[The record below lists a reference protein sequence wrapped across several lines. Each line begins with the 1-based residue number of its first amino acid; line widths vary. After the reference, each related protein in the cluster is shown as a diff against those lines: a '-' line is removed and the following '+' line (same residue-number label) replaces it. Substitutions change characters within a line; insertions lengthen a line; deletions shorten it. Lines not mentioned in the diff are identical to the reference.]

1 MLAIDLSSA
10 KYCVETEYIK
20 LMRGVNQGFTLIELM
35 IAVAIIAVLVAVGV
49 PQYQNYVA
57 RSQAIEGVNLAGG
70 IKTAL
75 AEYYNINGV
84 FPKDTTDPH
93 VGLGLEPA
101 TSITGKYV
109 TSVTVS
115 DDGLGTITAEF
126 GSGNHA
132 GKFVRLTP
140 VPVASGSIYFDCDSD
155 IEESYRP
162 KECVEG
168 TSGPTALEIAQA
180 ALETANEAL
189 TIAESNLEN
198 YFASNNA
205 DWDIDPDTGY
215 IDTTNWSSGL
225 AWGSDEWELK
235 IFSYYDHKYKWYQA
249 HPDVTQPSWVLSGR
263 NHWYNRLSTTM
274 KTEYDS
280 LGNVISDAAQA
291 VADAQQVVTDLGG

>member
-1 MLAIDLSSA
+1 
-10 KYCVETEYIK
+10 
-20 LMRGVNQGFTLIELM
+20 MRGVNQGFTLIELM

-115 DDGLGTITAEF
+115 DDGFVTITAEF

-180 ALETANEAL
+180 ALETAKEAL
-189 TIAESNLEN
+189 VTAESNYDSYVSDN
-198 YFASNNA
+198 KGNWPPITSPACYPNTS
-205 DWDIDPDTGY
+205 G
-215 IDTTNWSSGL
+215 WSSGL
-225 AWGSDEWELK
+225 TPAQYYLK
-235 IFSYYDHKYKWYQA
+235 IVFYFDIRKACHEAKGESSTYLDSSRNYWF
-249 HPDVTQPSWVLSGR
+249 GR
-263 NHWYNRLSTTM
+263 LTTDQQ
-274 KTEYDS
+274 TEYEAK
-280 LGNVISDAAQA
+280 NKAISDATQA
-291 VADAQQVVTDLGG
+291 VIDAETAVTDLGG

>member
-1 MLAIDLSSA
+1 
-10 KYCVETEYIK
+10 
-20 LMRGVNQGFTLIELM
+20 MRDVNQGFTLIELM
-35 IAVAIIAVLVAVGV
+35 IAVAIIGVLVAVGV

-75 AEYYNINGV
+75 AEYYNTNGA

-126 GSGNHA
+126 GTGNHA

-180 ALETANEAL
+180 ALVTAQDNLTEAQ
-189 TIAESNLEN
+189 AAV
-198 YFASNNA
+198 ASYMADNNA
-205 DWDIDPDTGY
+205 AWDVHADGKPKYVSGWASGLTTDEWSLKVAEWCRLWNLYYSSVGNTAQAERFANYLNTWLDRAGTLGTGY
-215 IDTTNWSSGL
+215 RNTV
-225 AWGSDEWELK
+225 
-235 IFSYYDHKYKWYQA
+235 QA
-249 HPDVTQPSWVLSGR
+249 AA
-263 NHWYNRLSTTM
+263 
-274 KTEYDS
+274 
-280 LGNVISDAAQA
+280 DATQA

>member
-1 MLAIDLSSA
+1 
-10 KYCVETEYIK
+10 
-20 LMRGVNQGFTLIELM
+20 MRAVNQGFTLIELM

-75 AEYYNINGV
+75 AEYYNINGA

-115 DDGLGTITAEF
+115 DDGFGTITAEF

-162 KECVEG
+162 KECIEG

-180 ALETANEAL
+180 ALVTAQDNL
-189 TIAESNLEN
+189 T
-198 YFASNNA
+198 
-205 DWDIDPDTGY
+205 
-215 IDTTNWSSGL
+215 
-225 AWGSDEWELK
+225 
-235 IFSYYDHKYKWYQA
+235 
-249 HPDVTQPSWVLSGR
+249 V
-263 NHWYNRLSTTM
+263 
-274 KTEYDS
+274 
-280 LGNVISDAAQA
+280 AQ
-291 VADAQQVVTDLGG
+291 LR

>member
-1 MLAIDLSSA
+1 
-10 KYCVETEYIK
+10 
-20 LMRGVNQGFTLIELM
+20 MRGVNQGFTLIELM

-75 AEYYNINGV
+75 AEYYNTNGA
-84 FPKDTTDPH
+84 FPKDTTDSH

-109 TSVTVS
+109 ASVTVS
-115 DDGLGTITAEF
+115 DDGFGTITAEF

-162 KECVEG
+162 KECIEG
-168 TSGPTALEIAQA
+168 SLGPTPLEIAEAELEA
-180 ALETANEAL
+180 AIDNSATANANF
-189 TIAESNLEN
+189 TTFIDD
-198 YFASNNA
+198 NNA
-205 DWDIDPDTGY
+205 SWPLLNSNGVPI
-215 IDTTNWSSGL
+215 TTNWSAGLTPEERAIKAAYYWKIRSDLERTKGNDYYADTYLRYSQLWLNSGAVTSNARDTYNDL
-225 AWGSDEWELK
+225 V
-235 IFSYYDHKYKWYQA
+235 QA
-249 HPDVTQPSWVLSGR
+249 I
-263 NHWYNRLSTTM
+263 
-274 KTEYDS
+274 E
-280 LGNVISDAAQA
+280 DAAQA
-291 VADAQQVVTDLGG
+291 VEDAQTAVTDLGG

>member
-1 MLAIDLSSA
+1 M

-75 AEYYNINGV
+75 AEHYNTNGA

-155 IEESYRP
+155 IEDRTDP
-162 KECVEG
+162 KSV
-168 TSGPTALEIAQA
+168 
-180 ALETANEAL
+180 
-189 TIAESNLEN
+189 
-198 YFASNNA
+198 
-205 DWDIDPDTGY
+205 
-215 IDTTNWSSGL
+215 
-225 AWGSDEWELK
+225 LK
-235 IFSYYDHKYKWYQA
+235 G
-249 HPDVTQPSWVLSGR
+249 HPDR
-263 NHWYNRLSTTM
+263 RR
-274 KTEYDS
+274 
-280 LGNVISDAAQA
+280 
-291 VADAQQVVTDLGG
+291 

>member
-1 MLAIDLSSA
+1 
-10 KYCVETEYIK
+10 
-20 LMRGVNQGFTLIELM
+20 M
-35 IAVAIIAVLVAVGV
+35 IAVAIIGILVAVGV

-75 AEYYNINGV
+75 AEYYNTNGA

-126 GSGNHA
+126 GTGNHA

-168 TSGPTALEIAQA
+168 TSGPTALETAQA

-215 IDTTNWSSGL
+215 IDITNWSSGL
-225 AWGSDEWELK
+225 VWGSDEWELK
-235 IFSYYDHKYKWYQA
+235 IFNYYDLRHKWYQA
-249 HPDVTQPSWVLSGR
+249 HPDVAQPSWILSQR
-263 NHWYNRLSTTM
+263 NSWYNRLSTTM
-274 KTEYDS
+274 KTEYDTLS
-280 LGNVISDAAQA
+280 NSVSDATQS
-291 VADAQQVVTDLGG
+291 VIDAETAVTDLGG

>member
-20 LMRGVNQGFTLIELM
+20 LMRGVNYGFTLIELM

-75 AEYYNINGV
+75 AEYYNINGA

-93 VGLGLEPA
+93 AGLGLEPA

-168 TSGPTALEIAQA
+168 TSGPTELEIAQA
-180 ALETANEAL
+180 ALETAQDNL
-189 TIAESNLEN
+189 TVAQAAETSYMADNNAAWDTHPDGKPKYVSGWYSGLTTDERNLKIAEWCRLWNL
-198 YFASNNA
+198 YYASVGNTVWAERYANSLNIYLDRA
-205 DWDIDPDTGY
+205 GTLGTGY
-215 IDTTNWSSGL
+215 RDTV
-225 AWGSDEWELK
+225 
-235 IFSYYDHKYKWYQA
+235 QA
-249 HPDVTQPSWVLSGR
+249 VA
-263 NHWYNRLSTTM
+263 N
-274 KTEYDS
+274 
-280 LGNVISDAAQA
+280 AAQA
-291 VADAQQVVTDLGG
+291 VTDAQQAVTDLGG

>member
-1 MLAIDLSSA
+1 
-10 KYCVETEYIK
+10 
-20 LMRGVNQGFTLIELM
+20 MRGVNQGFTLIELM

-75 AEYYNINGV
+75 AEYYNINGA

-168 TSGPTALEIAQA
+168 TSGPTELEIAQA
-180 ALETANEAL
+180 ALETAQDNL
-189 TIAESNLEN
+189 TVAQAAVTS
-198 YFASNNA
+198 YMADNNA
-205 DWDIDPDTGY
+205 AWDTYANGRPKYVSSWSIGLTPAERMLKVAEYYRLYSNYYTSIGNTWLPSIYNSRFNSYLNSAGTLGTGY
-215 IDTTNWSSGL
+215 RDTV
-225 AWGSDEWELK
+225 
-235 IFSYYDHKYKWYQA
+235 QA
-249 HPDVTQPSWVLSGR
+249 AA
-263 NHWYNRLSTTM
+263 
-274 KTEYDS
+274 
-280 LGNVISDAAQA
+280 DAAQA
-291 VADAQQVVTDLGG
+291 VADAQQAVTDLGG

>member
-1 MLAIDLSSA
+1 
-10 KYCVETEYIK
+10 
-20 LMRGVNQGFTLIELM
+20 MRDVNQGFTLIELM
-35 IAVAIIAVLVAVGV
+35 IAVAIIGILVAVGV

-75 AEYYNINGV
+75 AEYYNTNGA

-126 GSGNHA
+126 GTGNHA

-180 ALETANEAL
+180 ALVTAQDNLTVAQAAVANYMADNYAAWETLPDGRPKVESGWNSGLTPDQRNLKLAEFLRLYSLYLASVGNTSMANAYAGYVDYYL
-189 TIAESNLEN
+189 
-198 YFASNNA
+198 NA
-205 DWDIDPDTGY
+205 AGTLGTGY
-215 IDTTNWSSGL
+215 RDTV
-225 AWGSDEWELK
+225 
-235 IFSYYDHKYKWYQA
+235 QA
-249 HPDVTQPSWVLSGR
+249 AA
-263 NHWYNRLSTTM
+263 
-274 KTEYDS
+274 
-280 LGNVISDAAQA
+280 DAAQA
-291 VADAQQVVTDLGG
+291 VTDAQQVVTDLGG

>member
-1 MLAIDLSSA
+1 
-10 KYCVETEYIK
+10 
-20 LMRGVNQGFTLIELM
+20 MRAVNQGFTLIELM

-75 AEYYNINGV
+75 AEYYNTNGA

-115 DDGLGTITAEF
+115 DDGFGTITAEF

-162 KECVEG
+162 KECIEG

-180 ALETANEAL
+180 ALVTAQDNLTVAQAAVANYLADNSAAWETHTDGRPKWESGWNSGL
-189 TIAESNLEN
+189 TPDQYNLKVAELFRLYSLYYASKGNSYLAGLYAGIADN
-198 YFASNNA
+198 YLNSAGTLG
-205 DWDIDPDTGY
+205 TGY
-215 IDTTNWSSGL
+215 RDTV
-225 AWGSDEWELK
+225 
-235 IFSYYDHKYKWYQA
+235 QA
-249 HPDVTQPSWVLSGR
+249 AA
-263 NHWYNRLSTTM
+263 
-274 KTEYDS
+274 
-280 LGNVISDAAQA
+280 DAAQA
-291 VADAQQVVTDLGG
+291 VTDAQQAVTDLGG

>member
-1 MLAIDLSSA
+1 MFAIDLSSV

-75 AEYYNINGV
+75 AEYYNTNGA

-180 ALETANEAL
+180 ALAAAQDSLTVAQAAVTSYMADNNAAWNTRPDGRPIVSWPWDSGLTTDERNLKIANFYRIYSL
-189 TIAESNLEN
+189 
-198 YFASNNA
+198 YFASIGNTSASTRWNGYSNMYL
-205 DWDIDPDTGY
+205 DRSGTLGTGY
-215 IDTTNWSSGL
+215 RDTV
-225 AWGSDEWELK
+225 
-235 IFSYYDHKYKWYQA
+235 QA
-249 HPDVTQPSWVLSGR
+249 AA
-263 NHWYNRLSTTM
+263 
-274 KTEYDS
+274 
-280 LGNVISDAAQA
+280 DAAQA
-291 VADAQQVVTDLGG
+291 VTDAQQAVTDLGG